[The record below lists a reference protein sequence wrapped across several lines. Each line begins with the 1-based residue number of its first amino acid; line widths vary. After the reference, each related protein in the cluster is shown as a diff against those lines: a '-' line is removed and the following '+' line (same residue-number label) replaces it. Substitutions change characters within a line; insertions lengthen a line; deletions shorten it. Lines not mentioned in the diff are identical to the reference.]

1 MAAELLA
8 AVHLPPVP
16 DLPAPLPPRPTA
28 VPRASSRI
36 LFMSKKWP
44 VFFQTLGIVLY
55 AAVLNIP
62 KSRASLVEISL
73 VHCLFYC

>member
-28 VPRASSRI
+28 VPRASHV
-36 LFMSKKWP
+36 P
-44 VFFQTLGIVLY
+44 CAQVT
-55 AAVLNIP
+55 
-62 KSRASLVEISL
+62 RASARRPTLRPMPAGV
-73 VHCLFYC
+73 